1 MPMGPRRP
9 GFTLVEIIV
18 AMTLTLLVF
27 AITLPFVRAQTR
39 SLGSTAGRLDADQV
53 ARFAQRT
60 IDRDLRVAVSD
71 PGQPLIV
78 YAGELG
84 ISFNANLLAR
94 DTLDPAAL
102 EVDATADSSLTE
114 AWRTANAAVLPL
126 TTTIYP
132 TVNYT
137 DADGLASKVETISYF
152 LHPDT
157 ISGRSDVYVLYRRV
171 NARDSVQMVRG
182 IHVPDDSS
190 FFTYFTTV
198 ADTLA
203 PIAVGSLPLLWTA
216 PALAQVRAVGIR
228 AGGFYRNRQ
237 VAEDVIRTV
246 HWRTMLT
253 NAPRAVEATCA
264 TTPAVATSVGLSK
277 QTGTGSNS
285 YHVRVTWTGS
295 SDDAG
300 GTTDVTH
307 YVVFARYNTTPVL
320 WERLGSVPAQRVSG
334 YRYDHYMPRYNGSVR
349 YGVTAVN
356 CAGLSSTVAASS
368 PLNLGPG

>member
-1 MPMGPRRP
+1 MPANPRRS

-102 EVDATADSSLTE
+102 EVDLTADSSLTE
-114 AWRTANAAVLPL
+114 AWRVANAAALPL

-132 TVNYT
+132 SVNYT
-137 DADGLASKVETISYF
+137 DADGLASKIETISYF

-157 ISGRSDVYVLYRRV
+157 ISGRTDVYVLYRRV

-203 PIAVGSLPLLWTA
+203 PIAVGSLPLLWTS
-216 PALAQVRAVGIR
+216 PTLADVRAVGIR

-246 HWRTMLT
+246 HWRTTLT
-253 NAPRAVEATCA
+253 NAVGTAAATCA
-264 TTPAVATSVGLSK
+264 ATPAAASGVTLSK
-277 QTGTGSNS
+277 QAGTGSNA

-295 SDDAG
+295 SDDSG
-300 GTTDVTH
+300 GSTDVTH
-307 YVVFARYNTTPVL
+307 YVVWIRYNTTPVA
-320 WERLGSVPAQRVSG
+320 WVRVASVPARRISS
-334 YRYDHYMPRYNGSVR
+334 YRYDHYQPMLAGSVR

-356 CAGLSSTVAASS
+356 CAGLASSEAESS

>member
-1 MPMGPRRP
+1 MRAPQARP

-27 AITLPFVRAQTR
+27 AITLPFVRAQSR

-114 AWRTANAAVLPL
+114 AWRVANAAVLPL
-126 TTTIYP
+126 TTTTYP

-137 DADGLASKVETISYF
+137 DADGLASKIETISYF

-171 NARDSVQMVRG
+171 NARDSVQLVRG
-182 IHVPDDSS
+182 IHVPEDSS
-190 FFTYFTTV
+190 FFTYFTEV
-198 ADTLA
+198 NDTLA
-203 PIAVGSLPLLWTA
+203 PIAVGSLPLLWTSTT
-216 PALAQVRAVGIR
+216 LANVRAVGIR
-228 AGGFYRNRQ
+228 SGGFFRNRQ
-237 VAEDVIRTV
+237 VAEDVVRTV
-246 HWRTMLT
+246 HWRTILT
-253 NAPRAVEATCA
+253 NAPQAATAQCTAAPAAA
-264 TTPAVATSVGLSK
+264 TGVGHSK
-277 QTGTGSNS
+277 QTGTGSNA

-295 SDDAG
+295 TDDSG
-300 GTTDVTH
+300 GSSDVTH
-307 YVVFARYNTTPVL
+307 YVVWVRYNTTPVT
-320 WERLGSVPAQRVSG
+320 WVRVASVPARRISG
-334 YRYDHYMPRYNGSVR
+334 YRYDHYQPTLSGSVR

-356 CAGLSSTVAASS
+356 CAGLSSAAAESS
-368 PLNLGPG
+368 PLNLSPG